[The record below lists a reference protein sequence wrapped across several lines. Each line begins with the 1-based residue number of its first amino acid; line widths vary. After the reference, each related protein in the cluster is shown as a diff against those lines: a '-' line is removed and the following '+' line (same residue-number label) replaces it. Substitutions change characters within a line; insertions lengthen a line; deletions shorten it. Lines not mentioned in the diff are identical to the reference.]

1 MIFREFD
8 MHLSLTQALRARL
21 HALILVILM
30 ALSLPPH
37 TLTPPRAHAQS
48 GEDVTAQAVA
58 LNKRAQAAAQ
68 AGRYEEATR
77 LYRQAIALIEHP
89 DLLVRLAQVLTIQ
102 GDHKGALAS
111 CQRALSSELLTSQTE
126 VVARECVQ
134 TANARLDEVVAV
146 IDTNPQGAKI
156 SLDGSPIGLTPW
168 RGVLPPG
175 RRQFDFELDGY
186 RPSSRLVD
194 AVKGSKV
201 NLRVLLLPNNIGGLI
216 TLHSTPEGANVL
228 LDDEFIGQSP
238 IISFPTSVGA
248 HTLKVVLPGYNPEIR
263 PLVMSE
269 GQSAELSVYLA
280 PERGNVSA
288 LDLWPA
294 WAMMGASGLMAALGG
309 LTGWQAL
316 NARDAADNLARN
328 AVQQGQY
335 NIHINEMETYR
346 ALSDVMWISSGVLLT
361 GGITWWLFTD

>member
-1 MIFREFD
+1 
-8 MHLSLTQALRARL
+8 
-21 HALILVILM
+21 
-30 ALSLPPH
+30 
-37 TLTPPRAHAQS
+37 
-48 GEDVTAQAVA
+48 
-58 LNKRAQAAAQ
+58 
-68 AGRYEEATR
+68 
-77 LYRQAIALIEHP
+77 
-89 DLLVRLAQVLTIQ
+89 
-102 GDHKGALAS
+102 
-111 CQRALSSELLTSQTE
+111 
-126 VVARECVQ
+126 VQ
-134 TANARLDEVVAV
+134 TANARLDEVTAV

-186 RPSSRLVD
+186 RAATRLVD
-194 AVKGSKV
+194 ATKGSKV
-201 NLRVLLLPNNIGGLI
+201 NLRVFLLPNNIGGLI

-248 HTLKVVLPGYNPEIR
+248 HTLKVVLPGYNPEVR
-263 PLVMSE
+263 PIVMSE
-269 GQSAELSVYLA
+269 GQSAELSVFLA

-316 NARDAADNLARN
+316 DARNAADRLARN

-346 ALSDVMWISSGVLLT
+346 TLSDVMWISSGVLLT
-361 GGITWWLFTD
+361 GGLTWWLFTD